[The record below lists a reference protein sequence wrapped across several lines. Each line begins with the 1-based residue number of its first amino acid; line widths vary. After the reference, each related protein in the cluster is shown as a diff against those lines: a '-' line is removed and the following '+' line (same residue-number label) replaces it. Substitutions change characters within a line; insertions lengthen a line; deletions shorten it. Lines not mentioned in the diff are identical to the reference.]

1 MRWWVFAL
9 FVFASLVLDMSML
22 SELRVGELRPSAMAV
37 VALFVALWA
46 PKMSALWACLIVGA
60 VVDLSSPMRPAGAEP
75 IHLLG
80 PNVLG
85 YAFAC
90 ALMLQIRGIV
100 MRRQVF
106 AIAVLACV
114 FLIAASVVV
123 TAILTVRSW
132 FTPEFA
138 QLAPTRDLLRRL
150 GSAAY
155 TGVLALPLG
164 WVLLRTAAWWGFQ
177 TVAPGRAGWR

>member
-9 FVFASLVLDMSML
+9 VVFAALVLDMSVL
-22 SELRVGELRPSAMAV
+22 SELRVGDLRPSALAV
-37 VALFVALWA
+37 VALFVSLWA

-60 VVDLSSPMRPAGAEP
+60 VVDLTSPMRPAGSET

-106 AIAVLACV
+106 ALAVLACV
-114 FLIAASVVV
+114 FLIAASIVV

-138 QLAPTRDLLRRL
+138 QLAPTRDLLRRF

-155 TGVLALPLG
+155 SGIAALPLG
-164 WVLLRTAAWWGFQ
+164 WFLLRTAPWWGFQ
-177 TVAPGRAGWR
+177 TVAPGRTGWR